1 MRRKVQPERLTNDNY
16 IQPSASFQIYSQH
29 VDRLCELHWHEFYE
43 LCFVLSGH
51 GRNKVNGVSYELHPG
66 SLFLLTPADFHEIG
80 PHDSETLHLFNL
92 VFADELFDEELK
104 AVFFQEAGEY
114 WNADMTDRYPAIEA
128 EFRLIW
134 DESQDRSLGYKHIVR
149 GALERILLYTAR
161 QRRAGEDKRVRHKHP
176 DVHRALL
183 HMHHHFRERISLEEA
198 AKHAGLAPNYFSQM
212 FRTTTGI
219 PFQTYLQDLR
229 LKFAKSLLLSSD
241 YPVTEICYAS
251 GFQTLT
257 HFERVFKQRFGLT
270 PRTVQKSRN
279 EG

>member
-1 MRRKVQPERLTNDNY
+1 MRRKVQPQRLMNDKY
-16 IQPSASFQIYSQH
+16 MHPSASFHIYSQQ

-51 GRNKVNGVSYELHPG
+51 GRNVVNGVCYELHPG

-80 PHDSETLHLFNL
+80 PHGSETLHLYNL
-92 VFADELFDEELK
+92 VFSDELFSEELK
-104 AVFFQEAGEY
+104 AVFFQEAGAY
-114 WNADMTDRYPAIEA
+114 WNADMTGCYPAVES

-134 DESQDRSLGYKHIVR
+134 EESQALGIGHKLIVR

-161 QRRAGEDKRVRHKHP
+161 QTRTGGDKKRNPQHP

-183 HMHHHFRERISLEEA
+183 HIHHHFRETISLEEA
-198 AKHAGLAPNYFSQM
+198 AKHAGLAPNYFSQL
-212 FRTTTGI
+212 FRQTTGI

-229 LKFAKSLLLSSD
+229 LKFAKSLLISSD

-251 GFQTLT
+251 GFHTLT
-257 HFERVFKQRFGLT
+257 HFERVFKQRFGET
-270 PRTVQKSRN
+270 PRTVQKARKQ
-279 EG
+279 G